1 MAQRKTFNFG
11 AAEKILSKEKQADV
25 EEKFEESPKEK
36 GAASSSLVS
45 AIEKVEKASGTMA
58 KAFNFKFVPRE
69 KLVFH
74 KKNDYPMEAIQQIA
88 DTILE
93 FGLIHNLEVMYGE
106 ENDKYI
112 IESGEQ
118 RTRAIDYLID
128 KYKDSQ
134 EKETSDYQ
142 KYLRNVHQ
150 FYVEGYP
157 CNVKMPAKHEEELS
171 PKERELEEV
180 ISEIRL
186 TLANEIGRGNNEER
200 KKEKVLKLNELIT
213 KRNELTG
220 KQGKA
225 NVNKEI
231 AETLGITNRQVI
243 KYKAISKLIPELQ
256 EMFDKNNISI
266 NEGENYSKLDENE
279 QRQILELI
287 ESGKNKEEINAL
299 YEKLKQMRH
308 EIDDKKKE
316 IAALETDKMNAL
328 DEVKKVKKETARIE
342 EEIRLQVESEM
353 EQKNI
358 AEMNR
363 LQEELKQANL
373 KLNVSKNKLEVLEDS
388 HQKKVEELERKLQE
402 REEQVAHPQDVEFLR
417 ISLQIEDKLKTA
429 KMAVEQLKQTY
440 AEYERLYGK
449 ELRKREKSPEV
460 YEKEIKEMLKW
471 ESGGVDFEN

>member
-11 AAEKILSKEKQADV
+11 AAEKILSKEKEAAN
-25 EEKFEESPKEK
+25 EEKHQDENKPVNE
-36 GAASSSLVS
+36 GMSSSLVS
-45 AIEKVEKASGTMA
+45 AIEKAEKASGTMA

-88 DTILE
+88 DSILE
-93 FGLIHNLEVMYGE
+93 FGLIHNLEAVYDE

-118 RTRAIDYLID
+118 RTRAIDSLIE
-128 KYKDSQ
+128 KYKAG
-134 EKETSDYQ
+134 KEEEIEDYN
-142 KYLRNVHQ
+142 KYMKNVHQ

-157 CNVKMPAKHEEELS
+157 CNVKIPAKHEEELS
-171 PKERELEEV
+171 PEERELETV

-186 TLANEIGRGNNEER
+186 TLANEIGRGSNDER
-200 KKEKVLKLNELIT
+200 KREKVVKLNELIT

-220 KQGKA
+220 KQGKT

-279 QRQILELI
+279 QRQILSLI

-299 YEKLKQMRH
+299 YEKLNRMRR

-316 IAALETDKMNAL
+316 ISTLEADKKSAL
-328 DEVKKVKKETARIE
+328 DEVERVRQEAAEIE
-342 EEIRLQVESEM
+342 GKIRVQIENEM
-353 EQKNI
+353 EQKNA
-358 AEMNR
+358 AELNR

-373 KLNVSKNKLEVLEDS
+373 KLNASKNKVEVLENS
-388 HQKKVEELERKLQE
+388 HQKKMEELEKKLQE
-402 REEQVAHPQDVEFLR
+402 KEDRAAHPQDVDF
-417 ISLQIEDKLKTA
+417 IKVSLQIEDRIKAA
-429 KMAVEQLKQTY
+429 KVMMRQLKESY
-440 AEYERLYGK
+440 AEYENLYSK
-449 ELRKREKSPEV
+449 EPNRKEKSPES
-460 YEKEIKEMLKW
+460 YEAEIEKILKW
-471 ESGGVDFEN
+471 ERLL